1 MEELKVKNLV
11 LAVFLASLAACSS
24 FPGKEVVQ
32 VQTPVVQDFPEPPQ
46 VEKPNLDI
54 ESLTQEDFDSKNY
67 AKISKAMSVTIQQLL
82 DYSTKLETYLNVYRR
97 GETK

>member
-1 MEELKVKNLV
+1 MRKLLLV
-11 LAVFLASLAACSS
+11 LSFALLSACSS

-67 AKISKAMSVTIQQLL
+67 AKISKAMTVTIQQLL

-97 GETK
+97 GTR